1 MKRPKLHPQHVP
13 ILATIGVFV
22 GLYLSASLA
31 YEGFGSWFQF
41 TSFFAD
47 NATVGLI
54 AIGMTFVILAGGIDL
69 SVGAMVAFSSIA
81 LGALLVNAE
90 LPGGLAVPLVLLL
103 GLLFGAGQGVLI
115 HLFRLPPFLVTLAG
129 MFLARGLALVM
140 TAEKRVSITNEP
152 IYQSFSDFDL
162 GGFTLPALVFI
173 LLWLLAIVLAHC
185 RRFGRNVY
193 AVGGDASSALLMGL
207 PVGRTTVGVYALS
220 GLCAGLGGVMHALGT
235 GAGDAS
241 VAYMFELDA
250 IAAVVI
256 GGTLLSGGVGY
267 VAGTMLGVL
276 ILGIIATVPSY
287 QGNLNSWWTKIAIGL
302 LLLAFIGLQRFVQ
315 ARVRMS
321 DS

>member
-1 MKRPKLHPQHVP
+1 VP
-13 ILATIGVFV
+13 ILATVGVFI
-22 GLYLSASLA
+22 GLYVAASVA
-31 YEGFGSWFQF
+31 YDGFGSWYQF

-54 AIGMTFVILAGGIDL
+54 AIGMTFVILSGGIDL

-81 LGALLVNAE
+81 MGTLLVNWE
-90 LPGGLAVPLVLLL
+90 LSGPVAVPIVLAL
-103 GLLFGAGQGVLI
+103 GLLFGCGQGLLI
-115 HLFRLPPFLVTLAG
+115 HVFRLPPFLVTLAG

-140 TAEKRVSITNEP
+140 TPEKRVSITDQA
-152 IYQSFSDFDL
+152 IYQRFSDFDL
-162 GGFTLPALVFI
+162 GGFTLPAVVFI
-173 LLWLLAIVLAHC
+173 GVWLFAIVVAHY

-193 AVGGDASSALLMGL
+193 AVGGDANSALLMGL

-220 GLCAGLGGVMHALGT
+220 GLCAALGGVMHALGT

-287 QGNLNSWWTKIAIGL
+287 QGNLNSWWTKIAVGVL
-302 LLLAFIGLQRFVQ
+302 LLTFIGLQRLVQ
-315 ARVRMS
+315 RRVRVS
-321 DS
+321 GAH